1 MLLIMSW
8 SINASA
14 TRLWHRQWTLRFFS
28 LRGQEF
34 FKHGRLSLGGFLR
47 VFPGSIESIDPGTRR
62 QCGGKDD
69 VRGQGG
75 VNDLRRQM
83 IEANKLPRSSH
94 GSNMNGYM
102 NGYPSW
108 IVHGKSET
116 KMDDDWGYPHVR
128 KPPHVGRQVE

>member
-1 MLLIMSW
+1 MPQQQDFGTGSGPCD
-8 SINASA
+8 
-14 TRLWHRQWTLRFFS
+14 FFHS
-28 LRGQEF
+28 VAKNSSNMAVYPLVVSSVCSRGM
-34 FKHGRLSLGGFLR
+34 
-47 VFPGSIESIDPGTRR
+47 SIESIDPGTPR

-69 VRGQGG
+69 VQGQGG

-116 KMDDDWGYPHVR
+116 TMDDDWGTPMLGNLHMSEGKWSR
-128 KPPHVGRQVE
+128 